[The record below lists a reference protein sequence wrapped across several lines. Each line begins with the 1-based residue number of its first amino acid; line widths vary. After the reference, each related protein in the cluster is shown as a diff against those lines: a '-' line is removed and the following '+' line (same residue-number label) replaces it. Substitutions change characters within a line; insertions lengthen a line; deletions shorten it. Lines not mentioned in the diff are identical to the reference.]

1 MLTPHHTSAPHCC
14 CTTPSPPPLPPQVK
28 LGDHVTINE
37 PKTNEAG
44 EEVPDLYVARLDE
57 IVYTVTGKRRITVQ
71 WLYRIQDTN
80 LAEPVKVVGGATRR
94 RGTQHAD
101 DVSLLQNP
109 RDCLCCWLLLGRA
122 QRQPSI
128 IRIQCMPPS
137 FSCAAMLFATDAC
150 AVVCCQGGQPLMV
163 LPVGGDDFASQRVW
177 LCGSAEDN
185 RRYCHGYDID
195 CIIE

>member
-1 MLTPHHTSAPHCC
+1 MS
-14 CTTPSPPPLPPQVK
+14 QVK

-44 EEVPDLYVARLDE
+44 EEVEDLYVARLDE

-80 LAEPVKVVGGATRR
+80 LAEPVKVAGGATRR
-94 RGTQHAD
+94 RGAQHAG
-101 DVSLLQNP
+101 DVSLLQSP
-109 RDCLCCWLLLGRA
+109 RGCLCCWLLGRA
-122 QRQPSI
+122 QPATSACRPGI
-128 IRIQCMPPS
+128 IRTLFAHASEPLT
-137 FSCAAMLFATDAC
+137 CAATLLATHTW

-185 RRYCHGYDID
+185 RRYCHVYDID